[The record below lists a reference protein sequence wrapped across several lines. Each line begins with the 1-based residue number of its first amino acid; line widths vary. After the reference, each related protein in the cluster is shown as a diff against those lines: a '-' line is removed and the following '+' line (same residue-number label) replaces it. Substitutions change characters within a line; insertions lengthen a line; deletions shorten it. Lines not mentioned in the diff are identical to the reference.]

1 MGYDNYY
8 QPQGMAQPEDAG
20 LPFDLPDDAKGA
32 AFSVAFILIAGTLV
46 LTFLKRSGFRA
57 MIAVGRS

>member
-1 MGYDNYY
+1 MGYENYY
-8 QPQGMAQPEDAG
+8 QPQGMAAPQDAG
-20 LPFDLPDDAKGA
+20 LPYDLPDDAKGA
-32 AFSVAFILIAGTLV
+32 AYSVAFILVAGTLL